1 MTKKEESKLT
11 GGVKISKT
19 ATVRPSLL
27 ALSPS
32 NVSKDL
38 NEASEILRNGGVVIF
53 PTDTVYGVG
62 CRYDDKDA
70 LSRIYKI
77 KGTPKKQNF
86 PILVSSVDQ
95 VKKLAKIGDRAMD
108 LINKYWP
115 GALTIILKSK
125 DSSQKIGFRI
135 PDSQVIKDLISQVGV
150 PIIGTSA
157 NFHTQRAVT
166 NFKDLDVKFVELVGH
181 VIEGECELGVESTV
195 VDATINPFKILRRG
209 AVAVK

>member
-1 MTKKEESKLT
+1 MTKKEESKSKELEKAAQILKK
-11 GGVKISKT
+11 GGVI
-19 ATVRPSLL
+19 
-27 ALSPS
+27 
-32 NVSKDL
+32 
-38 NEASEILRNGGVVIF
+38 IF
-53 PTDTVYGVG
+53 PTDTVYGIG
-62 CRYDDKDA
+62 CRYDNRRA
-70 LSRIYKI
+70 INRIYKI

-125 DSSQKIGFRI
+125 DSSQKIGFRM

-157 NFHTQRAVT
+157 NFHTQKAVAD
-166 NFKDLDVKFVELVGH
+166 FKDLDVKFVKLVDCA
-181 VIEGECELGVESTV
+181 IEGRCELGVESTV